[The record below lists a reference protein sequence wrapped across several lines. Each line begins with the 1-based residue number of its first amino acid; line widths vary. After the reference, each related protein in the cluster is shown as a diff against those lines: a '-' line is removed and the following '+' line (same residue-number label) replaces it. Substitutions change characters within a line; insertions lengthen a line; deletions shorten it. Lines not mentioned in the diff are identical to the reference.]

1 MRVPVIPP
9 RVTAPRDERGATA
22 VLVGILAV
30 FLVGLS
36 AFTVDLGAAYVSNRN
51 LQKAADAGA
60 LAAAQALTK
69 IPGSCN
75 DVLSNSVAVTLAHQA
90 AINVAKKNYPD
101 GSWTEDG
108 TWNVA
113 CDPKLKVV
121 TVKFGNTG
129 TTDARFA
136 GVFGGTK
143 KITTSRT
150 AEATVDV
157 APGAGESVRPLALCS
172 AAVGNSVPGQFV
184 KIYYP
189 GNGTK
194 SPPQC
199 PKPSTPGNWWTL
211 DCPEERTGSTTTL
224 QNQILNGC
232 QSRVTVIPGQAD
244 ANTPGALT
252 VTLESACPSAPS
264 GSETCMSGDPGSLD
278 SGHIADSWK
287 SLVRKPEA
295 SASSR
300 CSASAPSAATT
311 PRRAPAPTRS
321 SRSTSSWAAIV
332 CGYHFSKQEKYHAIT
347 GECLGNPYLAAVD
360 PDDTNANNY
369 IVLKYISARTS
380 GSNVES
386 ECALGATCDGGL
398 RRTRLTQ

>member
-1 MRVPVIPP
+1 MRVPVSIR

-36 AFTVDLGAAYVSNRN
+36 AFSVDLGAAYVSNRN

-60 LAAAQALTK
+60 LAAAQSLTK
-69 IPGSCN
+69 IPGTCN
-75 DVLSNSVAVTLAHQA
+75 NVLSNSVAVATAHQL
-90 AINVAKKNYPD
+90 AIDVAKKNYPD
-101 GSWTEDG
+101 ASWAEDG
-108 TWNVA
+108 TWKVA

-121 TVKFGNTG
+121 TVQFGNSG
-129 TTDARFA
+129 ITDARFA
-136 GVFGGTK
+136 GVFGGAK
-143 KITTSRT
+143 KIKTSRT
-150 AEATVDV
+150 AEATIDV
-157 APGAGESVRPLALCS
+157 APGSGEYVRPLALCS
-172 AAVGNSVPGQFV
+172 AAVGNSIPGQFV
-184 KIYYP
+184 QIFYP

-211 DCPEERTGSTTTL
+211 DCPEDRTGSTTTL
-224 QNQILNGC
+224 QDQIQNGC

-252 VTLESACPSAPS
+252 VTLETACPSAPS

-287 SLVRKPEA
+287 YLVDTQKLSIFPVFCV
-295 SASSR
+295 SPQ
-300 CSASAPSAATT
+300 CSDDTT
-311 PRRAPAPTRS
+311 SGTGTNAVFPVYKLVGAV
-321 SRSTSSWAAIV
+321 V
-332 CGYHFSKQEKYHAIT
+332 CGYHFSKSEKYHSTT
-347 GECLGNPYLAAVD
+347 GECAGNPYLAGAD
-360 PDDTNANNY
+360 PDDGNDNNY
-369 IVLKYISARTS
+369 MVLKYISVRTS
-380 GSNVES
+380 GSNAQS